1 MAGQSLRLWLE
12 RGGRGWGGGAQGQ
25 VPPGGETETMEPGLM
40 GPRKGGWMF
49 SIAAGRREDVRELL
63 PADFTAGFYG
73 DQR

>member
-40 GPRKGGWMF
+40 GPRKEGRVDVLYCCRQ
-49 SIAAGRREDVRELL
+49 AGRCARAL
-63 PADFTAGFYG
+63 AG
-73 DQR
+73 